1 MNRNT
6 TQPTC
11 DNGAADG
18 HIGMT
23 ADMTEKTNKS
33 PVAES
38 FNVFILLEH
47 EFLAGAETG
56 ELDNRK
62 DTYTTFT
69 KSIVLLFHGDY
80 NKSEVHSAL
89 IVAEDHLTIILEDST
104 HLEENCLRF
113 IGRAINFIKRY
124 INRIGE
130 WIENHNPESIEVD
143 VVKATISE
151 EGINIEKESV
161 INWDGK
167 FTEIVELV
175 CALLMSGKIA
185 AETDAEFI
193 RGIFHLLG
201 IKKTM
206 TDYYKTLKKIEE
218 KHPKDDDAP
227 GRCKLLSQLLCDTE
241 RELQRRYLGKA
252 A

>member
-1 MNRNT
+1 MNRNA
-6 TQPTC
+6 TQPAC
-11 DNGAADG
+11 DSCTADG

-23 ADMTEKTNKS
+23 ADMTDKTNKS
-33 PVAES
+33 TVDET

-56 ELDNRK
+56 ELDTLK
-62 DTYTTFT
+62 DTYSTFT

-104 HLEENCLRF
+104 NLEENCLRF

-130 WIENHNPESIEVD
+130 WIENHQPENSEVG
-143 VVKATISE
+143 VLKATVSE
-151 EGINIEKESV
+151 DGINIEKESA

-175 CALLMSGKIA
+175 CALLLSGKVA
-185 AETDAEFI
+185 AETDAGFI

-201 IKKTM
+201 IKKTV
-206 TDYYKTLKKIEE
+206 TDYYKALKKIEE

-227 GRCKLLSQLLCDTE
+227 GRCKLLSQLLGDTE

>member
-1 MNRNT
+1 M
-6 TQPTC
+6 TQPAYAST
-11 DNGAADG
+11 ADG

-23 ADMTEKTNKS
+23 ADMTDKTNKS
-33 PVAES
+33 TADET

-47 EFLAGAETG
+47 EFFVGAETG
-56 ELDNRK
+56 ELDNLK
-62 DTYTTFT
+62 DTYSTFT
-69 KSIVLLFHGDY
+69 KSVVLLFHSDY

-104 HLEENCLRF
+104 NLEGTYLRF
-113 IGRAINFIKRY
+113 ICRAINFIKRY

-130 WIENHNPESIEVD
+130 WIENHQPENSMVGIVETS
-143 VVKATISE
+143 ASE
-151 EGINIEKESV
+151 EEINIEKVSA
-161 INWDGK
+161 INWNGK

-175 CALLMSGKIA
+175 CALLLSGKVA
-185 AETDAEFI
+185 TETDAEFI
-193 RGIFHLLG
+193 RGIFLLLG
-201 IKKTM
+201 IKKTV
-206 TDYYKTLKKIEE
+206 TDYYKALKKIEE

-227 GRCKLLSQLLCDTE
+227 GRCKLLMQLLGDTE

>member
-1 MNRNT
+1 MNSNAT
-6 TQPTC
+6 HPAYAST
-11 DNGAADG
+11 ADG
-18 HIGMT
+18 HIEMT
-23 ADMTEKTNKS
+23 ADMTDKTNKS
-33 PVAES
+33 TVDET

-47 EFLAGAETG
+47 EFFVGAETG
-56 ELDNRK
+56 ELDNLK
-62 DTYTTFT
+62 DTYSTFT
-69 KSIVLLFHGDY
+69 KSVVLLFHGDY

-104 HLEENCLRF
+104 HLGENCLRF

-130 WIENHNPESIEVD
+130 WIQTHKSGNSEVD
-143 VVKATISE
+143 VLKATVSE

-201 IKKTM
+201 IKKTV